1 MKFLLSLG
9 ERWKN
14 KRISAYLQKTKN
26 APAYRGIFLSAGI
39 LLELG
44 NSNVWVYNI
53 NMISIEFLRQFRIGP
68 FAIFDFV
75 VAYGG
80 LLLLSPIIIKL
91 LQKVHVQMTWIN
103 IMWLV
108 LPLSIIAHVLS
119 GYYTPLTK
127 MFLNPS
133 DYYFVKIL
141 IVFMVYMGF
150 RKVIW

>member
-1 MKFLLSLG
+1 MGLD
-9 ERWKN
+9 RN
-14 KRISAYLQKTKN
+14 
-26 APAYRGIFLSAGI
+26 
-39 LLELG
+39 
-44 NSNVWVYNI
+44 NVQVYNI
-53 NMISIEFLRQFRIGP
+53 NMIPIEFLRQYKIFGM
-68 FAIFDFV
+68 AIFDFV
-75 VAYGG
+75 VSYGG

-91 LQKVHVQMTWIN
+91 LQKIHVQMTWVN

-119 GYYTPLTK
+119 GHHTPLTK

-141 IVFMVYMGF
+141 IIFMVYMGF

>member
-1 MKFLLSLG
+1 M
-9 ERWKN
+9 
-14 KRISAYLQKTKN
+14 
-26 APAYRGIFLSAGI
+26 
-39 LLELG
+39 
-44 NSNVWVYNI
+44 
-53 NMISIEFLRQFRIGP
+53 NMISIEFLRQFRVGP

-91 LQKVHVQMTWIN
+91 LQKVHVQMTWVN

-119 GYYTPLTK
+119 GHHTPLTK

-133 DYYFVKIL
+133 DYYFLKIL

>member
-1 MKFLLSLG
+1 
-9 ERWKN
+9 
-14 KRISAYLQKTKN
+14 
-26 APAYRGIFLSAGI
+26 
-39 LLELG
+39 
-44 NSNVWVYNI
+44 
-53 NMISIEFLRQFRIGP
+53 MIPIEFLRQFRVGP

-80 LLLLSPIIIKL
+80 LLLLSPIITKL
-91 LQKVHVQMTWIN
+91 LHKVHINMTWVN

-108 LPLSIIAHVLS
+108 LPLSIVAHVLT
-119 GYYTPLTK
+119 GHHTPLTK

-141 IVFMVYMGF
+141 IASMVYMGF